1 VLFRPAIQALDKQL
15 CIDNVGLFRTLEDVA
30 MLEKKLRELSGKT
43 SRRIALPTFCTI
55 LLFVIAIFFVLLP
68 QLEESLV
75 ARKQEMIRELTETT
89 WSLLENYRDRE
100 LSGELSRTEAQ
111 KRAIL
116 RIRTLR
122 YGPEK
127 KDYFWITDMVPRI
140 IMHPYRSDMEGKDPS
155 DFQDLKLK
163 HILDEFVK
171 VAQQPGAG
179 YVDYLWQWKDDP
191 IKIVSKISYVKGF
204 EPWGW
209 IIGTGMYVDDVHAE
223 ISRIRKK
230 LTVISLGILLIVT
243 LLGVY
248 SIRQTMAADRERLG
262 IFLERERLM
271 KSLEESKERY
281 RNLIETT
288 SDWIWECDGDGKYIY
303 SSPRLIELLGYQ
315 PEEIINKTLMDII
328 SPQQAKTFNT
338 TYEKLFRAQEP
349 INGLENICLGKSGQI
364 VVLENNAVPIFD
376 DQDNFLGYRGIARDI
391 TERKVAMEALKK
403 SRDDLHAS
411 LEETVTSLAST
422 AEKRDPYTAG
432 HQQRVDRLACAIGKE
447 LGLPDQQI
455 EGLHMAALLHDIGKI
470 TLPSDYLSKPT
481 KLTKVEKAVLEIHP
495 EAGYEILN
503 NIHFPWPVAEIVYQ
517 HHEHL
522 DGSGYPR
529 GLTDKDILLEA
540 KIIAVADVVE
550 AMSSHRPYRPTL
562 GIARA
567 LDEIRSGR
575 GTLYHAPSVDAC
587 LYLVT
592 EKKIDFCSEDLCSNR
607 PA

>member
-1 VLFRPAIQALDKQL
+1 MLFRPAIQALDKQL